1 MAAHEPPVLFPD
13 KPASTLDLEAACVVR
28 DFIEALS
35 GQGHTIF
42 RGMI

>member
-1 MAAHEPPVLFPD
+1 MLFLDEPTS
-13 KPASTLDLEAACVVR
+13 ALDLEAVCVVR

-42 RGMI
+42 RGTI